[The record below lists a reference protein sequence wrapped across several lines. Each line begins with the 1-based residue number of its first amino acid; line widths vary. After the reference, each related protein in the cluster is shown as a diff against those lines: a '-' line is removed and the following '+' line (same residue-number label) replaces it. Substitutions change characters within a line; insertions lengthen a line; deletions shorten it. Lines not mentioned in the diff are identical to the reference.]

1 MPRRSRTFHTI
12 TAGISALLMALAVAA
27 HTVLPVSAVTSQEL
41 QQQRDETQ
49 SQLNSAN
56 AAASSLEGQQEVV
69 AEEMEAA
76 ELSLV
81 QNLASIQIL
90 EDQIARTETEIA
102 VKQAEYDAAYAL
114 EQEQYAAMKK
124 RIQYMYEQG
133 DITYMQI
140 LLTSSSLG
148 DALNKNEYIEKLY
161 EYDQRLLQQYTEAKQ
176 ATATA
181 QVALEDVQAEQEA
194 SKEGL
199 EEERQALQSKMDSL
213 QATYDD
219 YETRIANAREEARRL
234 RTQVQQQTAAIA
246 AAQEAEARA
255 AEERRRQEE
264 EARRRAE
271 EEARKAAEA
280 AANAANGTQESAQEG
295 GTAGQDSSSS
305 QTSESTSSQS
315 SSSTSSSS
323 SSSQRTYA
331 SPSGKTGQDVAN
343 YACQFVGNP
352 YVYGGTSLTNG
363 CDCSG
368 FTMTIYSNFGYSI
381 PRTAESQRGAGI
393 AVASL
398 EEAIPGDLICYAGH
412 VAMYIGNGT
421 IVHASTRATG
431 IKYSVATYR
440 PIICIRRII
449 H

>member
-102 VKQAEYDAAYAL
+102 VKQAEYDAAYAQ

-219 YETRIANAREEARRL
+219 YETRIANARAEAQRL

-280 AANAANGTQESAQEG
+280 AANAANGNSENATEG
-295 GTAGQDSSSS
+295 GTSGHDSSSS

-315 SSSTSSSS
+315 SSSSS

-368 FTMTIYSNFGYSI
+368 FTQTIYSNFGYSI